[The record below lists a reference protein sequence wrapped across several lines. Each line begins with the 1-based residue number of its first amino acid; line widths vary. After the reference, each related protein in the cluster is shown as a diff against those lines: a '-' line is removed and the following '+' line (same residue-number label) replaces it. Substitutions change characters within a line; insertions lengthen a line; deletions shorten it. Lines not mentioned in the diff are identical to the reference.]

1 MKFALVLLL
10 VLSSQLAFTISASKI
25 AASKNE
31 ILTLHYEGMNIDFHL
46 NITVFYP
53 QGLRVSIPHRDGL
66 ELFSFHG
73 IVTSRPLFTNSQSD
87 SDDNT
92 FAHDVTSSINGQ
104 WVYENQEIKLEKSDV
119 LNYWVFLQYKG
130 TGQRFSDLSYV
141 VKKTVP
147 MNIGQQYSHQSPAHE
162 SASHQSASHQR
173 PSYQSNSFQ
182 SPPHQSPPLAHSYTP
197 PNQIVPSAKQCECND
212 NLLNDIWS
220 QLNVTVAKMRTLDES
235 VKPLEEKLNS
245 LTEIVVELV
254 KNMDIGTNLKLV
266 GNLPVQTNP
275 VEDVRHLIVEKLK
288 LFDLRSTILQAEY
301 TSSGISFEVSSSID
315 KLRILKRSNDILSKL
330 SYQIIDPNQRPA
342 IDFRMA

>member
-1 MKFALVLLL
+1 MNCVLIVFAFLLSL
-10 VLSSQLAFTISASKI
+10 ATAETDFTSNSTTIVEFRNRNQLKKLKI
-25 AASKNE
+25 NFEAY
-31 ILTLHYEGMNIDFHL
+31 T
-46 NITVFYP
+46 P
-53 QGLRVSIPHRDGL
+53 QGLRVTVPSIHGID
-66 ELFSFHG
+66 LFSFQAK
-73 IVTSRPLFTNSQSD
+73 VNLPLFKRENGTLVWEIINPLDDKLVKEFPSQQLLVG
-87 SDDNT
+87 
-92 FAHDVTSSINGQ
+92 DVINF
-104 WVYENQEIKLEKSDV
+104 WVRIQMNGVSLQSESLSHIIKE
-119 LNYWVFLQYKG
+119 
-130 TGQRFSDLSYV
+130 
-141 VKKTVP
+141 TVP